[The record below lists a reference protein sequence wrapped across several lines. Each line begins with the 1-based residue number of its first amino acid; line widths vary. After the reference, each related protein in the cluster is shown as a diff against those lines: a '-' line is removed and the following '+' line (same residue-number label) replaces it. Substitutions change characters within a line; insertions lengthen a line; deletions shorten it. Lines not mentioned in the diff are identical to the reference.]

1 MNAVIIIPTLDPN
14 ERIWKLVD
22 ELRGLG
28 FDKLIV
34 VDDGSAEAC
43 GTLFEKLEE
52 SGVRVIH
59 HGTNLG
65 KGAAIKTALAAMNK
79 VFPGAAYAIT
89 VDGDGQHL
97 PADVKRV
104 YLAAEEHPGHIVM
117 GVRDLK
123 SKNVPLRSRL
133 GNAFSSAY
141 FKFDTGFTCPDT
153 QTGLRAIPAS
163 LVSFALSIEGSRY
176 EYEMNFLTAA
186 VKEGVSIEM
195 VPIETVYEDNNAGSH
210 FSTVKDSVRIYSQLL
225 RFASSSLTC
234 SCIDLALFTFITAL
248 LNLEVAAIV
257 MLATIT
263 ARMASGVL
271 NFTLNRTW
279 CFSDSGSDDGD
290 VRTQAIRYAALFF
303 AQMAAS
309 MVMVFAL
316 SWLPVPLVGVKVLVD
331 GVLFI
336 ASYFIQRNWVFKRS
350 AQAQTTTLK
359 EGAYEKQRSRN
370 TLTAV

>member
-43 GTLFEKLEE
+43 STLFEKLEE

-331 GVLFI
+331 GALFI

-350 AQAQTTTLK
+350 VQAQTTALK
-359 EGAYEKQRSRN
+359 EGSYEKQRSRN